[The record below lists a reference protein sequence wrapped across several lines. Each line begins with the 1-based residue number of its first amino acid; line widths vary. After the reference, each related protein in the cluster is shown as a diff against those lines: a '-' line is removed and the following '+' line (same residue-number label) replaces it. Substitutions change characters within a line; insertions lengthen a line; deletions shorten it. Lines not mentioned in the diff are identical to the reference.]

1 MIQSRRDIKCRYIYQ
16 QAAAGLAS
24 QVRTK
29 TGEPLSG
36 GPPLWTPVFAEAV
49 KTTRNSIS
57 ISISSNFASSDIPPR
72 PTTPTSLSLRLPNS
86 SSQELRRWGCCR
98 EQDCRHL
105 ELHSSLPALALEGD
119 IIPQGAGPPAPPL
132 PPQSDPSGATVR
144 SSSSSSTSGAEARVI
159 VSAKVPTAGTGIA

>member
-1 MIQSRRDIKCRYIYQ
+1 MELKDATSREEKSQLRSLIQSCRDIKCRYIYQ

-36 GPPLWTPVFAEAV
+36 GPPFSV

-57 ISISSNFASSDIPPR
+57 ISSNLASSNIPPR
-72 PTTPTSLSLRLPNS
+72 PTPPTSLSLRLPNS

-98 EQDCRHL
+98 EQGCRHL

-119 IIPQGAGPPAPPL
+119 IIPQGAGPP
-132 PPQSDPSGATVR
+132 PPQYGHSRALPLLALK
-144 SSSSSSTSGAEARVI
+144 RVL
-159 VSAKVPTAGTGIA
+159 